1 MSTSEHLPIRYG
13 FDHHPTN
20 WCFPAGGSWITGWIE
35 ADENDRLADVRAW
48 IDGEIFLGVLGLPFE
63 PADTAVPGRLR
74 FAFLV
79 EAGRGSRRLRL
90 EAWNARHGWMEF
102 YQTPILGTA
111 TTVTGRAAGTWV
123 GLLPCFVRGI
133 AQKSGERISTL
144 ADEAVR
150 SALAIPLN
158 VVPAPPF
165 FGTLETPTTDGYVR
179 EGKVLVAG
187 WLAHQTQPIRKMTAR
202 VNGAPEAV
210 LPYGLQR
217 SDVGE
222 QFPGLVDGDH
232 PQFAGLVDLP
242 RVTVE
247 PVLLLVFAETGDGAR
262 QLVFTRRFLPWERKQ
277 AGMTGPGPTGWRQ
290 LQAGWA
296 LMLAAHRHGVPWWD
310 LNTLSAVAQAP
321 GAVQRVARMAAKGA
335 FAESTPLSLYLSSF
349 EDHEIRVAPSPDRPR
364 CPRSD
369 GLNLL
374 FVLHCDFYCA
384 SALHVLALADQLSGQ
399 GHACIAAVPERLDM
413 LLDNEAPACRGILHA
428 DAMQGVTFPDGR
440 GPDIVHAWTT
450 RECVRLVAE
459 RLKQIHRNARLVV
472 HLEDNDSQ
480 ILAATLRCSIEDLDR
495 LPEAELDRLVSPDM
509 SHPRKGARFLRT
521 ADGVTIV
528 VDTLAAFVP
537 PGIPVQLIA
546 PAADSRYFY
555 PRPRPPEFRR
565 LVDPAGEATILCY
578 NGNVHPANAAEM
590 RELYAAVLQLNR
602 TGLPARLIRTGYDH
616 VDFLGPLAAEVAPFV
631 CDLGSIQRH
640 RHVAPLMAL
649 ADLFVQP
656 GSDNEF
662 NACRLPSKLPEYFA
676 LGRPV
681 ILPRTN
687 LGRIARHGVD
697 AYVLERA
704 DCAHIVGAVK
714 TLRADPALYEA
725 LSRGASGFAQRQFS
739 WERSAGALAEFYGVI
754 MTSTVEARR

>member
-13 FDHHPTN
+13 FDHHPAN
-20 WCFPAGGSWITGWIE
+20 WCFPAGGSWITGWVETEE
-35 ADENDRLADVRAW
+35 AGGLADVRAW

-63 PADTAVPGRLR
+63 SADTAVPGRHR

-90 EAWNARHGWMEF
+90 EAWNARCGWIDF
-102 YQTPILGTA
+102 FQTPIIGTTTAA
-111 TTVTGRAAGTWV
+111 TRRTGEEWA
-123 GLLPCFVRGI
+123 GLLPRFVRGM
-133 AQKSGERISTL
+133 AQKSGERISKL
-144 ADEAVR
+144 ADETVR
-150 SALAIPLN
+150 AALAKPLN
-158 VVPAPPF
+158 LVPAPPF
-165 FGTLETPTTDGYVR
+165 FGTLETPTIDGYVR

-202 VNGAPEAV
+202 VIGAPEAV

-277 AGMTGPGPTGWRQ
+277 ASTTGRGLTGWRQ
-290 LQAGWA
+290 LRAGWA
-296 LMLAAHRHGVPWWD
+296 LMLAVHRHGVPWWD
-310 LNTLSAVAQAP
+310 LNNLFAAVQAP
-321 GAVQRVARMAAKGA
+321 GGVQRAARMVAKGD

-349 EDHEIRVAPSPDRPR
+349 EDHEIRVMPAQDRPR

-374 FVLHCDFYCA
+374 FVLHGDFYCA
-384 SALHVLALADQLSGQ
+384 SALHVLALADQLTGQ
-399 GHACIAAVPERLDM
+399 GHVCIAAVPERLDM
-413 LLDNEAPACRGILHA
+413 LLDHEAPSCHGILHTN
-428 DAMQGVTFPDGR
+428 AMQGVTFPNGR
-440 GPDIVHAWTT
+440 GPDIVHAWST
-450 RECVRLVAE
+450 RECVRVVAE
-459 RLKQIHRNARLVV
+459 RLKQVHGDARLVV

-480 ILAATLRCSIEDLDR
+480 ILAATLRCSIEDLAR

-537 PGIPVQLIA
+537 PGIPIQLIT

-555 PRPRPPEFRR
+555 PRPRPNEFHR
-565 LVDPAGEATILCY
+565 LVDPAGAATILCY

-590 RELYAAVLQLNR
+590 REFYAAVLQLNR

-631 CDLGSIQRH
+631 CDLGSVQRH

-714 TLRADPALYEA
+714 TLRADPVLYEA
-725 LSRGASGFAQRQFS
+725 LSRGASEFARRQFS
-739 WERSAGALAEFYGVI
+739 WERSAGALTDFYAKI
-754 MTSTVEARR
+754 MAPTVETPR